1 MLLNTMTIQTSRQAI
16 ALSLQAFSTDSLAE
30 IVSDSLYLLGILNSR
45 ICHYLIFKS
54 AAERQ
59 GGFVEFKP
67 MYISPLPIPE
77 PPANETISEIVS
89 RILSLIRQNQPDEIL
104 SLKKA
109 NAECSHHE
117 ACLDANVAHLYRL
130 TAAEYDLILSDL
142 KLSDT
147 FRESCRAAFRIEK

>member
-1 MLLNTMTIQTSRQAI
+1 MLLNTMTIQTSRQDI

-104 SLKKA
+104 DL
-109 NAECSHHE
+109 E
-117 ACLDANVAHLYRL
+117 ARLDANVAHLYRL

-147 FRESCRAAFRIEK
+147 FRESCRAAFHTEK